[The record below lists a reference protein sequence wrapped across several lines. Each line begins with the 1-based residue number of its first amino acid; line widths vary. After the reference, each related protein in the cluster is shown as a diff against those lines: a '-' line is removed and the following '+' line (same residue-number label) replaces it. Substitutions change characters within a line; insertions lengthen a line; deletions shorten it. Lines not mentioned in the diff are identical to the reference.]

1 MNHLL
6 LRQDQ
11 TPTKAFRWLFLV
23 SASALAGLLS
33 VKGEILWVAASLP
46 LAVLALAFL
55 VFRFHF
61 LERVFPSF
69 DLGRAA
75 LSLVLSAYAA
85 QCYANLF
92 LEHLSSFAAESAN
105 STLIDLVS
113 SYGAIG
119 SALAVLLSVLALFV
133 YLYCFFG
140 WFFARMRTILQ
151 NTDAVERWFFLA
163 ALALCIVAI
172 AITYSK
178 TSLFTSANA
187 ASDNV
192 WNKVDILYTSDT
204 SSLTE
209 QNVFLNVSASENDV
223 RQPLFGVFAA
233 PFALSASLV
242 SHLLLSPGT
251 YLPLLQILQAAL
263 LLVALVLIVR
273 MLGVSGADK
282 ALSLVLLTLLF
293 PTLLFLLN
301 MEQYIFSVFWLILL
315 VWQFTSGETEGRD
328 TSWIAASGSI
338 LISGV
343 SIVLVPTGETWKQRL
358 KDGALAILKFA
369 LIGLVLGRAAMV
381 MTTAANLQFLLQFA
395 GQKLPFLARL
405 MQYVRF
411 VSSCFVAPA
420 ARMLRFE
427 NGFAAYEQ
435 LEVTSWS
442 VGGFAVLAA
451 AIAGFL
457 LNRKSVYARICAAWV
472 ACSFLLLCVLGWGT
486 SENGLVLYTLYFD
499 WAFVSLLL
507 LLINR
512 VFAKVRPLRYG
523 LLGAGIL
530 ALAYANALGIADII
544 RFGLLYYPV
553 A

>member
-11 TPTKAFRWLFLV
+11 TPTKAFRWLFFL
-23 SASALAGLLS
+23 SATALTGLLS
-33 VKGEILWVAASLP
+33 VKGDIVWIAASLP

-55 VFRFHF
+55 VFRFRF
-61 LERVFPSF
+61 LERAFPSF
-69 DLGRAA
+69 QLGRAA
-75 LSLVLSAYAA
+75 LSLILSAYAA

-92 LEHLSSFAAESAN
+92 WEHLNNFAAESAN
-105 STLIDLVS
+105 PKLADLVLR
-113 SYGAIG
+113 YGAVG
-119 SALAVLLSVLALFV
+119 ATLAGLISVLALFV
-133 YLYCFFG
+133 YLYWFFG
-140 WFFARMRTILQ
+140 WFFARMHTILRR
-151 NTDAVERWFFLA
+151 TDAVERWFFLA
-163 ALALCIVAI
+163 ALALCIAVLAV
-172 AITYSK
+172 TYSK
-178 TSLFTSANA
+178 TSVFTSANA

-209 QNVFLNVSASENDV
+209 QNVFLNIGASENDV

-233 PFALSASLV
+233 PFALAASLV
-242 SHLLLSPGT
+242 SHLLVSPGT
-251 YLPLLQILQAAL
+251 YFTLLQILQAAL
-263 LLVALVLIVR
+263 LLVSLVLIVR

-282 ALSLVLLTLLF
+282 ALSLVLLLLLF

-338 LISGV
+338 LISGL
-343 SIVLVPTGETWKQRL
+343 SIVLVPTGGTPKQRF
-358 KDGALAILKFA
+358 KDGALAIVKFA
-369 LIGLVLGRAAMV
+369 LIGLLLGRAAMV

-411 VSSCFVAPA
+411 VASCFVAPA
-420 ARMLRFE
+420 SQMLRFD
-427 NGFAAYEQ
+427 NGIAAYEQ
-435 LEVTSWS
+435 VAVTSWS
-442 VGGFAVLAA
+442 IGGFVALAA

-457 LNRKSVYARICAAWV
+457 LNRKNTYARICAAWV

-486 SENGLVLYTLYFD
+486 SENGLLLYTLYFG
-499 WAFVSLLL
+499 WAFVSLVLL
-507 LLINR
+507 LVNR
-512 VFAKVRPLRYG
+512 VFAKVRPLRLG

-530 ALAYANALGIADII
+530 ALAYANAIGIGDII
-544 RFGLLYYPV
+544 RFGLQYYPLS
-553 A
+553 

>member
-11 TPTKAFRWLFLV
+11 APTKAFRWLFFV
-23 SASALAGLLS
+23 SASALSGLLS

-55 VFRFHF
+55 VFRFRF
-61 LERVFPSF
+61 LERVFSTF
-69 DLGRAA
+69 HLGRAA

-92 LEHLSSFAAESAN
+92 LEHLNSFAAERAN
-105 STLIDLVS
+105 SALLDLVS
-113 SYGAIG
+113 RYGAVG
-119 SALAVLLSVLALFV
+119 ATLAGLVCVLALFV
-133 YLYCFFG
+133 YLYWFFG

-151 NTDAVERWFFLA
+151 RTDAVERWFFLA
-163 ALALCIVAI
+163 AFTLCIVAI
-172 AITYSK
+172 AVTYFK

-209 QNVFLNVSASENDV
+209 QDVFLNISASENDV

-242 SHLLLSPGT
+242 SHLLVLPGT
-251 YLPLLQILQAAL
+251 YLVLLQILQAAL
-263 LLVALVLIVR
+263 LLVSLVLIVR

-282 ALSLVLLTLLF
+282 ALSLPLLTLLF

-301 MEQYIFSVFWLILL
+301 MEQYIFSVFWLVLL
-315 VWQFTSGETEGRD
+315 VWQFTSGETEGRE

-338 LISGV
+338 LISGI
-343 SIVLVPTGETWKQRL
+343 SIVLVPGGESWKQRL
-358 KDGALAILKFA
+358 KGGALAVLKFA

-395 GQKLPFLARL
+395 GQKLPFVARL

-411 VSSCFVAPA
+411 VFSCFVAPA
-420 ARMLRFE
+420 AQMVRFE
-427 NGFAAYEQ
+427 NGIAAYEQ
-435 LEVTSWS
+435 LEVNSWS
-442 VGGFAVLAA
+442 IGGFAALAA
-451 AIAGFL
+451 AAAGFF
-457 LNRKSVYARICAAWV
+457 LNRKSVYARICAAWAV
-472 ACSFLLLCVLGWGT
+472 CSFLLLCVLGWGT
-486 SENGLVLYTLYFD
+486 SENGLVLYTLYFG
-499 WAFVSLLL
+499 WAFVSLIL

-512 VFAKVRPLRYG
+512 LFRQIRPLRYG

-530 ALAYANALGIADII
+530 ALAYTNAIGIAEII
-544 RFGLLYYPV
+544 RFGLQYYPV